1 MNHFPRLL
9 TAFTAGLAFV
19 ACDATDTPAD
29 FDSDLETTSAATVA
43 FDGAS
48 IELASLDIISNPI
61 PCLRDYAE
69 PDDRLEMA
77 VAAEF
82 DSPLARSAC
91 ENDVDFFV
99 MDLEAGQAA
108 DVVARFNRAEGDI
121 EVVVSAPDGKFMGAS
136 EIRSDRAEVSF
147 VAEEAG
153 EHRIVVV
160 LTGDRGGAD
169 GTTYHMR
176 VRDPLAECSAD
187 VLEPNNGLDSSSDL
201 LGEAVEQ
208 TACEADEDW
217 FHFEASEGDRVR
229 VTVDSESA
237 DGDVDFAVY
246 APDGSFAGGVF
257 GNDELASYDEVAAQ
271 SGQYRV
277 LVYLAEGSQAGVA
290 YDVFLTVDGGG
301 ADGQQ

>member
-9 TAFTAGLAFV
+9 TAMTAGLAFV
-19 ACDATDTPAD
+19 ACDATQTPGDLDAAI
-29 FDSDLETTSAATVA
+29 DSSSAATVA
-43 FDGAS
+43 FNGAS
-48 IELASLDIISNPI
+48 LELASLDIISNPI

-69 PDDRLEMA
+69 PDDRLDVA
-77 VAAEF
+77 VGTEF

-99 MDLEAGQAA
+99 MELEAGQSA

-121 EVVVSAPDGKFMGAS
+121 EVVVSGPDGKFLGAS

-147 VAEEAG
+147 VAEVAG

-169 GTTYHMR
+169 GTTYSMR
-176 VRDPLAECSAD
+176 VRDPFAECAAD
-187 VLEPNNGLDSSSDL
+187 GFEPNNGLESASDL
-201 LGEAVEQ
+201 VGEAIEQ
-208 TACEADEDW
+208 TACESDEDW
-217 FHFEASEGDRVR
+217 FHFAASEGDRVR

-246 APDGSFAGGVF
+246 APDGSFAGGAF
-257 GNDELASYDEVAAQ
+257 GNEEFASFDEEAAQ
-271 SGQYRV
+271 SGEYRV

-290 YDVFLTVDGGG
+290 YDVFLTVEGGG
-301 ADGQQ
+301 ADGLQ